1 MNMHTLGIYHCRIA
15 ESFFHPDFT
24 VGTGIAP
31 VPAHMRSR
39 TVTAGGEFHPAL
51 KILFSSSKEYHGCG
65 ILSRTAFCGR
75 LKKENDRLCVQG
87 SP

>member
-31 VPAHMRSR
+31 VRP
-39 TVTAGGEFHPAL
+39 VTARGL
-51 KILFSSSKEYHGCG
+51 Y
-65 ILSRTAFCGR
+65 RR
-75 LKKENDRLCVQG
+75 
-87 SP
+87 

>member
-31 VPAHMRSR
+31 VPAYDTLADCHRR
-39 TVTAGGEFHPAL
+39 WGIAPRPEDTVQFFYSISCSMFL
-51 KILFSSSKEYHGCG
+51 V
-65 ILSRTAFCGR
+65 
-75 LKKENDRLCVQG
+75 KKKDL
-87 SP
+87 